1 MIRSMTGYSEGHS
14 EGEGFRLSL
23 TLRSTNHRY
32 LDLHFRVPRALANLE
47 SRIRDLLKRDYRR
60 GHLEANLSWERVRE
74 LEPRMDRELLETYLK
89 ACLEV
94 REAFNLSQEPDV
106 AALARIP
113 GVISSGNGELE
124 PAEWERLEGAVDGLT
139 SKVLKELNGMRLV
152 EGQALEKDIRSH
164 LDRIR
169 SLVDQVEKL
178 GGEAPSRAQQKIE
191 VRVRKLLGEIEV
203 DAERLAQE
211 VALLASQ
218 ADISEEMARL
228 RSHLDQAG
236 RLLAADGVVGKKL
249 DFLLQEMNREANT
262 VLSKTG
268 GAAEDSLEITRLGV
282 ELKSEI
288 EKIREQVQNIE

>member
-1 MIRSMTGYSEGHS
+1 MTGYSEGQS

-23 TLRSTNHRY
+23 ILRSTNHRY
-32 LDLHFRVPRALANLE
+32 LDLHFRLPRALAKLE
-47 SRIRDLLKRDYRR
+47 RRIRDHLKQDYRR
-60 GHLEANLSWERVRE
+60 GHLEVNLSWERVRE
-74 LEPRMDRELLETYLK
+74 PEPRMDRELLGAYLK
-89 ACLEV
+89 VCLEV
-94 REAFNLSQEPDV
+94 RETFNLIQEPDV
-106 AALARIP
+106 AVLVQIP

-124 PAEWERLEGAVDGLT
+124 PAEWERLEEAVDGLT
-139 SKVLKELNGMRLV
+139 RKVLEELNGMRLV

-164 LDRIR
+164 LDRIG
-169 SLVDQVEKL
+169 SLVDQVDGL
-178 GGEAPSRAQQKIE
+178 GGDAPSRAQQKIE
-191 VRVRKLLGEIEV
+191 ARVQKLLGDVEV

-211 VALLASQ
+211 AALLASQ
-218 ADISEEMARL
+218 ADISEELARL

-236 RLLAADGVVGKKL
+236 RLLSSDGVVGKKL

-262 VLSKTG
+262 ALSKTG